1 MTDVCLQKVFSHMN
15 LQDLNAVADV
25 CVRFRQNSVHSPCLK
40 DYKRVKLNEKSTVSD
55 YSKLRN
61 FGAFIES
68 VTVSG
73 KGSDKSPTKQQKHDI
88 ALLSRYC
95 TGTSIRLAV
104 CNLNLSDDIAL
115 LMVPLLTRARKL
127 GFHHTQLGEL
137 SLKKLALWSPELR
150 ELHFNDDDEDERGE
164 KQFTCLR
171 GKFPKLESLSFEGIS
186 YSVDQS
192 DIEEFLKQNS
202 QLKKLDILCC
212 RSIDDSIFQT
222 IAKCVP
228 GFEKVNFC
236 TKRGISQSTTKYFG
250 QMREMKSLSLS
261 VYSDEPYMQAI
272 IHKIGSANIALEHLY
287 LDFFDMSY
295 KSAQFV
301 KRLVKLQ
308 HLKKLQFGFVQN
320 MEASH
325 LIQIC
330 KHMKELSKIELI
342 EIDIEMTA
350 NDLLNIIRNA
360 EKLQVFEVGHMCGN
374 QNPRTNID
382 ANTFKQLVQ
391 IVEQRREKTPLIICL
406 SPRLFTFDIPA
417 ELKKAATNSVK
428 LNDWLD

>member
-1 MTDVCLQKVFSHMN
+1 MN
-15 LQDLNAVADV
+15 LQDLNSVADV
-25 CVRFRQNSVHSPCLK
+25 CVRFRQNSLHSPRLK

-73 KGSDKSPTKQQKHDI
+73 KGSEETPTKQQKHDI
-88 ALLSRYC
+88 ELLSRYC

-104 CNLNLSDDIAL
+104 CNLNLSDEIAL

-127 GFHHTQLGEL
+127 SFFQTRLGKL
-137 SLKKLALWSPELR
+137 SLKKLAFWSPELR
-150 ELHFNDDDEDERGE
+150 ELHFTDEDEEERGE
-164 KQFTCLR
+164 EQFTCLR
-171 GKFPKLESLSFEGIS
+171 GKFPKLESLSFEDIR

-192 DIEEFLKQNS
+192 DIEEFLKLNS

-212 RSIDDSIFQT
+212 RSIDDSIYRT

-236 TKRGISQSTTKYFG
+236 TKRGVSQSTAKYFG
-250 QMREMKSLSLS
+250 QMHELKSLSLS

-272 IHKIGSANIALEHLY
+272 IHQIGSANIALEHLY
-287 LDFFDMSY
+287 LDFFDMNY

-301 KRLVKLQ
+301 KRMAKLRQ
-308 HLKKLQFGFVQN
+308 LKKLQFGFVKN

-330 KHMKELSKIELI
+330 MHMKELSKIELI
-342 EIDIEMTA
+342 EIDIQMTA
-350 NDLLNIIRNA
+350 TDLLNIIRNA
-360 EKLQVFEVGHMCGN
+360 EKLQLFQIGHMCGN

-382 ANTFKQLVQ
+382 AGTFKQLVE
-391 IVEQRREKTPLIICL
+391 IVERRREKTPLTMFL
-406 SPRLFTFDIPA
+406 SPRLFTFNIPV